1 MVENDFYIAKM
12 SLHVE
17 AFINFKYVIFKK
29 MASMVMMAALKV
41 SVIDACSKDTDCTTP
56 CDVQCKKNN
65 KKIRFAQCI
74 AGSCVCACQTL

>member
-29 MASMVMMAALKV
+29 MMTMFG
-41 SVIDACSKDTDCTTP
+41 DCFNWAGFRQLITKTIFFRVGGLISIFP
-56 CDVQCKKNN
+56 IPNN
-65 KKIRFAQCI
+65 
-74 AGSCVCACQTL
+74 